1 MEAEKRN
8 ELAKAAMKLAIHGDV
23 LGMDALLDKRA
34 DAVNLA
40 EEENGN
46 VPLHVAASK
55 GNFALVRLLLKR
67 GAKIDI
73 QDIFGNAAL
82 HYACDKA
89 QKDVVAYLLRE
100 GADKDLN
107 DNRGNSPLHHAAAA
121 DSMVVVNILLKA
133 GAIPDSVDFTGKRPE
148 EKTRLPAV
156 KAIIE
161 NTVKARK
168 DGGESQGKESVNWMG
183 FGIGLGVG
191 IGLAMAQQQQAVLDE
206 KIALI
211 KARQREDDM
220 A

>member
-1 MEAEKRN
+1 MEAKIRSDV
-8 ELAKAAMKLAIHGDV
+8 ARSAMRLAIHGDV
-23 LGMDALLDKRA
+23 LGMDEFLEKHP
-34 DAVNLA
+34 DAVNLK

-46 VPLHVAASK
+46 VPLHVASSK
-55 GNFALVRLLLKR
+55 GNLALVRLLLNR
-67 GAKIDI
+67 GADIDA
-73 QDIFGNAAL
+73 QDIYGNAAL

-89 QKDVVAYLLRE
+89 QKDTVAYLIKE

-121 DSMVVVNILLKA
+121 DSMVVVNILLKS
-133 GAIPDSVDFTGKRPE
+133 GAIPDSVDFTGAKPE
-148 EKTRLPAV
+148 DKTRLPSV

-161 NTVKARK
+161 NTIKARK

-191 IGLAMAQQQQAVLDE
+191 IGLAMAQQQQAALDE
-206 KIALI
+206 KIALM
-211 KARQREDDM
+211 KARQAAED